1 MSKLEKQLTRRLK
14 VFLYR
19 KEETRKVF
27 LHSVWKEFH
36 IQTQSQETHED
47 PHWRETVHM

>member
-19 KEETRKVF
+19 KEETRKASPA
-27 LHSVWKEFH
+27 LSVERVC
-36 IQTQSQETHED
+36 QARRVSGDT
-47 PHWRETVHM
+47 

>member
-19 KEETRKVF
+19 KEETRKASPA
-27 LHSVWKEFH
+27 LSVERVSH
-36 IQTQSQETHED
+36 TNTISMLT
-47 PHWRETVHM
+47 